1 MIGSVL
7 EDDGC
12 RRHTFKPRWLAMI
25 DTSGSMGDD
34 DIIYGIS
41 QLQALGNESEGFV
54 VPCDA
59 KVHWKGVQK
68 IDQVKDLKKTKI
80 IGRGGTVFDDFFKEF
95 PNELGTDFDVIII
108 ITDGYCGQVP
118 YDLRPA
124 CDVVWVITTPGYE
137 YKPTFGRVAPLRNE
151 RL

>member
-1 MIGSVL
+1 
-7 EDDGC
+7 
-12 RRHTFKPRWLAMI
+12 MI